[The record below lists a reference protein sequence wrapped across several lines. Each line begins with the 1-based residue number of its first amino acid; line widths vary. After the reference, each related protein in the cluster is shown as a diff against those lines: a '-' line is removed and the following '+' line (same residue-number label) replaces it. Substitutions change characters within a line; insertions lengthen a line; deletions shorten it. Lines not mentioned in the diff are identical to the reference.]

1 MTIHTPEIRAFARGG
16 LRLGVRGLRLSVRSP
31 AIVQIETAR
40 GAVRARTR
48 YRPPMAGSRVIKIA
62 PGEDGQAWAD
72 TLSDRAW
79 RDQAELLKRD
89 NDVSVWRAQMLGR
102 GVVVKCWSLNRLK
115 RRLQVIVGATPAAR
129 QWRGAAWL
137 QEHEIP
143 TADPFVIVR
152 TTFDGQ
158 PTECFVMRA
167 LIGETVFDHLAGGD
181 LTVRQEH
188 ALARLIGRQIAQI
201 TLHNRFNRDHKP
213 SNLIVTRT
221 GDPTPIVAVIDS
233 VAIRRA
239 TRKLDHLC
247 SMLADLAIEPTGC
260 GCPPRR
266 TLAMRCVLEA
276 LASMVSDGQP
286 NDEDP
291 ATLRNEVW
299 AAVMSVMARR
309 GDLPPRIAPLADVRR
324 ADG

>member
-1 MTIHTPEIRAFARGG
+1 MTAA
-16 LRLGVRGLRLSVRSP
+16 
-31 AIVQIETAR
+31 
-40 GAVRARTR
+40 
-48 YRPPMAGSRVIKIA
+48 RVIKIA

-72 TLSDRAW
+72 ALSDPAW
-79 RDQAELLKRD
+79 RQSAELLKRD
-89 NDVSVWRAQMLGR
+89 DGVSVWRTRMLGHD
-102 GVVVKCWSLNRLK
+102 VVVKCWSLDRLK
-115 RRLQVIVGATPAAR
+115 RRLQVIVGATPARR

-152 TTFDGQ
+152 TTLDGRL
-158 PTECFVMRA
+158 TECLVMRA
-167 LIGETVFDHLAGGD
+167 LIGETVLDHLAGGD
-181 LTVRQEH
+181 LTIRQEH
-188 ALARLIGRQIAQI
+188 VLARLIGHQIAQI

-213 SNLIVTRT
+213 SNLIVMRT
-221 GDPTPIVAVIDS
+221 DNPTPTVAVIDS

-239 TRKLDHLC
+239 TRSHDHLC

-276 LASMVSDGQP
+276 LAGMFSDGRP
-286 NDEDP
+286 KDKDP

-309 GDLPPRIAPLADVRR
+309 GDLTPRINPLADVRR
-324 ADG
+324 TDG

>member
-1 MTIHTPEIRAFARGG
+1 MTAA
-16 LRLGVRGLRLSVRSP
+16 
-31 AIVQIETAR
+31 
-40 GAVRARTR
+40 
-48 YRPPMAGSRVIKIA
+48 RVIKLA
-62 PGEDGQAWAD
+62 AGEDGSAWSDA
-72 TLSDRAW
+72 LSRPNW
-79 RDQAELLKRD
+79 RDGAELLKRD
-89 NDVSVWRAQMLGR
+89 GGVSVWRAELLGR
-102 GVVVKCWSLNRLK
+102 VVVVKCWSLDRLK
-115 RRLQVIVGATPAAR
+115 RRLQVIVGATPAVR

-152 TTFDGQ
+152 TTLDGQ
-158 PTECFVMRA
+158 LTECLVMRA
-167 LIGETVFDHLAGGD
+167 LIGETVLDHLAGGD
-181 LTVRQEH
+181 LTIRQEH

-221 GDPTPIVAVIDS
+221 GDSTPIVAVIDS

-239 TRKLDHLC
+239 TRSLDHLC

-276 LASMVSDGQP
+276 LAGMVSDGQP
-286 NDEDP
+286 KDKDP

-309 GDLPPRIAPLADVRR
+309 GNLTPRIDPLADVRR
-324 ADG
+324 TDG